1 MKTRHILA
9 MTMAVAVFA
18 SACGAESEST
28 TTMTEPAETATTT
41 SAAPP
46 TDTEVPTGSPEP
58 ATTGE
63 LVRAEIPRDTTT
75 DVTDEEITAL
85 VAGDTKFAF
94 DIFRVAAAGG
104 ENTMLSP
111 NSIVTALTMT
121 YGGARAT
128 TAEEMAT
135 TLHLS
140 LLDDRIHAARNELD
154 LRVTATPPQA
164 PEDESQPFTINTANS
179 VWGQPDY
186 PFLEAFLDM
195 LARDYDAG
203 MYLADFAND
212 TEGARIAINDW
223 VEEETEGRILDL
235 IPQGVLTPLTR
246 MVLVNAI
253 WFKANWATQF
263 EPTLTAPGDFTLLDG
278 STVEAPM
285 MHGQV
290 TMPYT
295 TGDGFAAAAIPYA
308 GDADMVVVLPDPGR
322 FEEVAA
328 AFGND
333 GLDVRGSGERRDVD
347 LTMPKFEFEAQFGL
361 KGALEE
367 LGMVEAFIPPS
378 GPGTAD
384 FTGITEGQELYVQD
398 VVHKSFI
405 KVDEQGTEAAAAT
418 AVILGLT
425 SLPQPATLTLDRPFL
440 FVIKHRS
447 TGEILF
453 IGQVTNP
460 TVG

>member
-1 MKTRHILA
+1 
-9 MTMAVAVFA
+9 
-18 SACGAESEST
+18 
-28 TTMTEPAETATTT
+28 
-41 SAAPP
+41 
-46 TDTEVPTGSPEP
+46 
-58 ATTGE
+58 
-63 LVRAEIPRDTTT
+63 
-75 DVTDEEITAL
+75 
-85 VAGDTKFAF
+85 
-94 DIFRVAAAGG
+94 
-104 ENTMLSP
+104 
-111 NSIVTALTMT
+111 
-121 YGGARAT
+121 
-128 TAEEMAT
+128 
-135 TLHLS
+135 
-140 LLDDRIHAARNELD
+140 
-154 LRVTATPPQA
+154 
-164 PEDESQPFTINTANS
+164 

-186 PFLEAFLDM
+186 PFLEAFLDI

-212 TEGARIAINDW
+212 TEGARVAINDW
-223 VEEETEGRILDL
+223 VEEKTEGRIQDM
-235 IPQGVLTPLTR
+235 IPPGLLTSMTR

-263 EPTLTAPGDFTLLDG
+263 EPALTAPGDFTLLDG
-278 STVEAPM
+278 STVEAQLM
-285 MHGQV
+285 RGNV

-322 FEEVAA
+322 FAEVAA
-328 AFGND
+328 AFSSD
-333 GLDVRGSGERRDVD
+333 DLDVRVTGGQRDVD

-361 KGALEE
+361 KNALQG
-367 LGMVEAFIPPS
+367 LGMVEAFNPPP

-384 FTGITEGQELYVQD
+384 FSGITEGRELYVQD

-425 SLPQPATLTLDRPFL
+425 GLPQRATLTLDRPFL
-440 FVIKHRS
+440 FAIEHRS

>member
-1 MKTRHILA
+1 MP
-9 MTMAVAVFA
+9 
-18 SACGAESEST
+18 
-28 TTMTEPAETATTT
+28 EPAENTTT
-41 SAAPP
+41 SAVPSTGPTEPSPP
-46 TDTEVPTGSPEP
+46 L
-58 ATTGE
+58 ATGE
-63 LVRAEIPRDTTT
+63 LVRADVPRDTAPS
-75 DVTDEEITAL
+75 VTDDE
-85 VAGDTKFAF
+85 VAAVVSGNTDFAF

-111 NSIVTALTMT
+111 NSIATALTMT
-121 YGGARAT
+121 YGGARTT
-128 TAEEMAT
+128 TAEEMAA
-135 TLHLS
+135 TLHLG
-140 LLDDRIHAARNELD
+140 LLEDRIHAARNELD
-154 LRVTATPPQA
+154 LRITAETPQA
-164 PEDESQPFTINTANS
+164 PDDDSQPFTINTANS

-212 TEGARIAINDW
+212 TEGARVAINDW
-223 VEEETEGRILDL
+223 VEEETEGRIQNML
-235 IPQGVLTPLTR
+235 PPGVLTSLTR

-263 EPTLTAPGDFTLLDG
+263 EPALTAPGAFTLLDG
-278 STVEAPM
+278 TTVEAQL
-285 MHGQV
+285 MHGLV
-290 TMPYT
+290 TMPYL

-308 GDADMVVVLPDPGR
+308 GDADMIVVLPDPER
-322 FEEVAA
+322 FVEVTA
-328 AFGND
+328 AFGSGD
-333 GLDVRGSGERRDVD
+333 LDVRAGGERREVD
-347 LTMPKFEFEAQFGL
+347 LTMPKFEFEAEFGL
-361 KGALEE
+361 KGALQE
-367 LGMVEAFIPPS
+367 LGMVEAFNPPP

-384 FTGITEGQELYVQD
+384 FTGITEGGEIYVQD

-440 FVIKHRS
+440 FVIRHRS

>member
-1 MKTRHILA
+1 VRTRHIVALA
-9 MTMAVAVFA
+9 MAVAVFA
-18 SACGAESEST
+18 AACGSESEPT
-28 TTMTEPAETATTT
+28 TTMTEPTESSTPSTPPTSETA
-41 SAAPP
+41 APA
-46 TDTEVPTGSPEP
+46 DSPEP
-58 ATTGE
+58 AASGE
-63 LVRAEIPRDTTT
+63 LIRAEVPRDTAP
-75 DVTDEEITAL
+75 DVTNDEIAAL
-85 VAGDTKFAF
+85 VAGNTEFAF

-111 NSIVTALTMT
+111 HSIATALTMT
-121 YGGARAT
+121 YAGARAT

-135 TLHLS
+135 TLHLR

-154 LRVTATPPQA
+154 LRVTAEPPQV
-164 PEDESQPFTINTANS
+164 PDDDSQPFTVNTANS

-186 PFLEAFLDM
+186 PFLEAFLDI

-212 TEGARIAINDW
+212 TEGARVAINDW
-223 VEEETEGRILDL
+223 VEEKTEGRIQDML
-235 IPQGVLTPLTR
+235 PPGVLTPLTR

-263 EPTLTAPGDFTLLDG
+263 EPDLTAPGNFTLLDG
-278 STVEAPM
+278 NTVETPL
-285 MHGQV
+285 MHGNV

-295 TGDGFAAAAIPYA
+295 TGDGFSAAAIPYA
-308 GDADMVVVLPDPGR
+308 GDAEMVVVLPDAGR

-328 AFGND
+328 ALSSND
-333 GLDVRGSGERRDVD
+333 LDVTVAGEQREVD

-361 KGALEE
+361 KNALQE
-367 LGMVEAFIPPS
+367 LGMVEAFNPPP

-384 FTGITEGQELYVQD
+384 FSGITEGSELYVQD

-425 SLPQPATLTLDRPFL
+425 SLPQRATLTLDRPFL
-440 FVIKHRS
+440 FAIKHRS

>member
-1 MKTRHILA
+1 MKTRHIVALA
-9 MTMAVAVFA
+9 MAVAVFA
-18 SACGAESEST
+18 AACGSESEPT
-28 TTMTEPAETATTT
+28 TTMTEPTESSTPSTPPTSETA
-41 SAAPP
+41 APA
-46 TDTEVPTGSPEP
+46 DSPEP
-58 ATTGE
+58 AASGE
-63 LVRAEIPRDTTT
+63 LVRAEVPRDTAP
-75 DVTDEEITAL
+75 DVTNDEIAAL
-85 VAGDTKFAF
+85 VAGNTEFAF
-94 DIFRVAAAGG
+94 DIFKVAAAGG

-111 NSIVTALTMT
+111 HSIATALTMT
-121 YGGARAT
+121 YAGARAT

-135 TLHLS
+135 TLHLG

-154 LRVTATPPQA
+154 LRVTAEPPQV
-164 PEDESQPFTINTANS
+164 PDDDSQPFTINTANS

-186 PFLEAFLDM
+186 PFLEAFLDI

-203 MYLADFAND
+203 MYLADFSND
-212 TEGARIAINDW
+212 TEGARVAINDW
-223 VEEETEGRILDL
+223 VEEKTEGRIQDML
-235 IPQGVLTPLTR
+235 PPGVLNPLTR

-263 EPTLTAPGDFTLLDG
+263 EPDLTAPGNFTLLDG
-278 STVEAPM
+278 NTVETPL
-285 MHGQV
+285 MHGNV

-295 TGDGFAAAAIPYA
+295 TGDGFSAAAIPYA
-308 GDADMVVVLPDPGR
+308 GDAEMVVVLPDAGR

-328 AFGND
+328 ALSSD
-333 GLDVRGSGERRDVD
+333 DLDVTVAGEQREVD

-361 KGALEE
+361 KTALQE
-367 LGMVEAFIPPS
+367 LGMVEAFNPPP

-384 FTGITEGQELYVQD
+384 FSGITEGSELYVQD

-405 KVDEQGTEAAAAT
+405 KVDEHGTEAAAAT

-425 SLPQPATLTLDRPFL
+425 SLPQRATLTLDRPFL
-440 FVIKHRS
+440 FAIKHRS